1 MAQTYIVIDQPKDW
15 SAFFPSERVIT
26 FSQYLNMTNK
36 QQGRVRVIN
45 LCKSTKYLSD
55 GYYCSLLAESR
66 GHHVMPSVRVLND
79 ISKKALYK
87 MQVAQLLPNLAERL
101 GTPEQ
106 PTEIKFH
113 CVFGH
118 TPQPEMQEFARKLFE
133 ALPCPVLEVTIKFRK
148 TWQVSDLKIVSHH
161 ALDDALE
168 TLFAE
173 SLETFSNKV
182 WNKSRN
188 MRTAKFD
195 LAMLVNEHEA
205 MPPSD
210 AQALKKFIQA
220 GKQLGI
226 QVDMVSPKDIMRL
239 PEYDALFIRET
250 TNIDHHTYQFAKK
263 AEQEGLVVMDDPQ
276 SIMRCTNKVYLADL
290 FATHNVPCPK
300 TRIVHKGEKHL
311 EDALEALIDYPMVVK
326 IPDGAFSRGV
336 IKAKDRAS
344 LTESLHTLFKKSSLL
359 LVQEYLYTEFD
370 WRIGMLNNKPIYA
383 CRYFMVKDHWQIYQ
397 HNENS
402 SDSGGFET
410 IPTFEVPRRV
420 LQAAIAATKPI
431 GDGLYGVDIKEI
443 NGRGYVIEVNDNP
456 SIDRGVE
463 DKYLGDEL
471 YMLIMAEFLRRMQAQ
486 RSLHQSKGYIG

>member
-226 QVDMVSPKDIMRL
+226 QVDMISPKD
-239 PEYDALFIRET
+239 
-250 TNIDHHTYQFAKK
+250 
-263 AEQEGLVVMDDPQ
+263 
-276 SIMRCTNKVYLADL
+276 IMRCTNKVYLADL
-290 FATHNVPCPK
+290 FATHKVPCPK

>member
-26 FSQYLNMTNK
+26 FTQYLNMTNK
-36 QQGRVRVIN
+36 PHGRVRVIN

-79 ISKKALYK
+79 IGNKALYK
-87 MQVAQLLPNLAERL
+87 MQVLQLLPNLAERL
-101 GTPEQ
+101 GTPEV

-113 CVFGH
+113 CVFGR
-118 TPQPEMQEFARKLFE
+118 TPQPEMQDFARKLFE
-133 ALPCPVLEVTIKFRK
+133 SLPCPVLEVTIKYRK
-148 TWQVSDLKIVSHH
+148 TWQVSDLKIVPHQT
-161 ALDDALE
+161 LDDTLE

-173 SLETFSNKV
+173 SLESFSNKV
-182 WNKSRN
+182 WSKSRHL
-188 MRTAKFD
+188 RTAKYD
-195 LAMLVNEHEA
+195 LAMLVNAHET

-210 AQALKKFIQA
+210 AQALKKFVQA

-226 QVDMVSPKDIMRL
+226 QVDLISPKDIMRL

-290 FATHNVPCPK
+290 FSLHKVPCPK
-300 TRIVHKGEKHL
+300 TRIVHKGEKNI
-311 EDALEALIDYPMVVK
+311 EAALEAIIDYPMVVK
-326 IPDGAFSRGV
+326 IPDGAFSKGV
-336 IKAKDRAS
+336 IKAQDRTS
-344 LTESLHTLFKKSSLL
+344 LSECLKLLFKKSSLL

-370 WRIGMLNNKPIYA
+370 WRIGILNNKAIYA
-383 CRYFMVKDHWQIYQ
+383 CRYYMVKDHWQIYQ
-397 HNENS
+397 HGEQG
-402 SDSGGFET
+402 SDSGGFST

-431 GDGLYGVDIKEI
+431 GDGLYGVDVKEI

-456 SIDRGVE
+456 SIERGVE

-471 YMLIMAEFLRRMQAQ
+471 YMLIMAEFLRRMQVQ
-486 RSLHQSKGYIG
+486 RSLHQAQGVVG

>member
-161 ALDDALE
+161 ALDDA
-168 TLFAE
+168 
-173 SLETFSNKV
+173 
-182 WNKSRN
+182 
-188 MRTAKFD
+188 
-195 LAMLVNEHEA
+195 
-205 MPPSD
+205 
-210 AQALKKFIQA
+210 
-220 GKQLGI
+220 
-226 QVDMVSPKDIMRL
+226 
-239 PEYDALFIRET
+239 
-250 TNIDHHTYQFAKK
+250 
-263 AEQEGLVVMDDPQ
+263 
-276 SIMRCTNKVYLADL
+276 
-290 FATHNVPCPK
+290 
-300 TRIVHKGEKHL
+300 
-311 EDALEALIDYPMVVK
+311 
-326 IPDGAFSRGV
+326 
-336 IKAKDRAS
+336 
-344 LTESLHTLFKKSSLL
+344 
-359 LVQEYLYTEFD
+359 
-370 WRIGMLNNKPIYA
+370 
-383 CRYFMVKDHWQIYQ
+383 
-397 HNENS
+397 
-402 SDSGGFET
+402 
-410 IPTFEVPRRV
+410 
-420 LQAAIAATKPI
+420 
-431 GDGLYGVDIKEI
+431 
-443 NGRGYVIEVNDNP
+443 
-456 SIDRGVE
+456 
-463 DKYLGDEL
+463 
-471 YMLIMAEFLRRMQAQ
+471 
-486 RSLHQSKGYIG
+486 